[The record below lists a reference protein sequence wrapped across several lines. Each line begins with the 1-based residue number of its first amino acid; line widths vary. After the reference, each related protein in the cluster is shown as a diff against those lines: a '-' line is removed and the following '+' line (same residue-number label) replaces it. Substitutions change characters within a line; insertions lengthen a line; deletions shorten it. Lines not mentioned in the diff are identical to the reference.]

1 MNRQFAIE
9 LLENLLE
16 RAKRKS
22 ETTVL
27 TSREVDALDLLVQ
40 EIRAEPSPAA
50 RIEDIEPAKPTS
62 ILIPVYIDDSDIPK
76 DTLLCIDF
84 GTSFSKSF
92 ASIDTGELLPRLIDL
107 PIGGAGSGKSALVS
121 PSELLFDQGQLY
133 FGTSARKHFDDT
145 QASTDRLIDSIKQ
158 YMTLGKDVSH
168 LAKIKL
174 NPVQDPSQNFFQSDI
189 LTLYLAH
196 LMYLTEMALE
206 AKGVSVNALRRFAH
220 PAWNDAHK
228 EGNEAAMTVMMAQ
241 AILLARSLKDKLLVS
256 MSVTEA
262 RAALDELQ
270 TLDRS
275 KLPLNLIGRP
285 VREAT
290 AAGAGALLGGRPNS
304 REFYLIVDV
313 GAGTTDVAGCICRT
327 SDEWERPRVWEVTT
341 AADAIK
347 SAGNILD
354 DALLKLA
361 VQKCGLFGG
370 STEYQAAVAS
380 VRRDKRLY
388 KERLFDNGSVLIE
401 MPTGD
406 IVTIELTEFLGFP
419 PVVDFSQRIRALVGK
434 AAAAVAGD
442 YNQVNLVAT
451 GGGATLPMIKGL
463 AEEGVEYEGRHISI
477 IWREPIPEGV
487 GEEYPDLVAPYSQIA
502 VALGGCLP
510 ILPEQRANTHSG
522 ITGVPKTVLMPSY
535 KS

>member
-16 RAKRKS
+16 RAKRKT
-22 ETTVL
+22 ETTEL
-27 TSREVDALDLLVQ
+27 TSREIDALDLLVQ
-40 EIRAEPSPAA
+40 EVRG
-50 RIEDIEPAKPTS
+50 EPATPIRNDVHATKPSS
-62 ILIPVYIDDSDIPK
+62 ILVPVHIDDSDIPK

-92 ASIDTGELLPRLIDL
+92 ASVDTGDLLPRLIDL
-107 PIGGAGSGKSALVS
+107 PIGGPGSGKSALVS
-121 PSELLFDQGQLY
+121 PSELIFDQGKIY
-133 FGTSARKHFDDT
+133 FGSNARKHFDDT
-145 QASTDRLIDSIKQ
+145 QASPDRLIDSIKQ

-174 NPVQDPSQNFFQSDI
+174 HVVQDPSQSFFQSDI

-196 LMYLTEMALE
+196 LMYLTEEAL
-206 AKGVSVNALRRFAH
+206 ASKGISRNALRRFAH
-220 PAWNDAHK
+220 PAWKDAHK
-228 EGNEAAMTVMMAQ
+228 DGNEAAMKIMMAQ
-241 AILLARSLKDKLLVS
+241 AITLARSLKDKLSVS

-270 TLDRS
+270 MLDGL
-275 KLPLNLIGRP
+275 KLPLNLIDRP

-327 SDEWERPRVWEVTT
+327 SDEWERPRIWEVTT

-347 SAGNILD
+347 SAGNILV
-354 DALLKLA
+354 DALLKL
-361 VQKCGLFGG
+361 VLQKCGLVAG
-370 STEYQAAVAS
+370 SIEYQAAVGS

-388 KERLFDNGSVLIE
+388 KEQLFDNKSVVVE

-406 IVTIELTEFLGFP
+406 IVTIALAEFLSFP
-419 PVVDFSQRIRALVGK
+419 PVVDFTQRIRELVGK
-434 AAAAVAGD
+434 SAVAVAGD
-442 YNQVNLVAT
+442 YNQINLVAT
-451 GGGATLPMIKGL
+451 GGGATLPMIRDL
-463 AEEGVEYEGRHISI
+463 AEEGVEYGGRHISI
-477 IWREPIPEGV
+477 VWRDSIPEGV
-487 GEEYPDLVAPYSQIA
+487 AEEYPDLVAPYSQIA

-510 ILPEQRANTHSG
+510 ILPEQRANTHYGISG
-522 ITGVPKTVLMPSY
+522 APKTVLMPSY

>member
-22 ETTVL
+22 ETTEL
-27 TSREVDALDLLVQ
+27 TSREIGALDLLVQ
-40 EIRAEPSPAA
+40 EVRAELATPIRNDVHAA
-50 RIEDIEPAKPTS
+50 MASS
-62 ILIPVYIDDSDIPK
+62 ILIPVHIDDSDIPK

-92 ASIDTGELLPRLIDL
+92 ASVDSGDLLPRLIDL
-107 PIGGAGSGKSALVS
+107 PIGEAGSGNSALVS
-121 PSELLFDQGQLY
+121 PSELIFDQGKIY
-133 FGTSARKHFDDT
+133 FGANARKHFDDT
-145 QASTDRLIDSIKQ
+145 QASPDRLIDSIKQ

-174 NPVQDPSQNFFQSDI
+174 QAIQDPSQSFFQSDI

-196 LMYLTEMALE
+196 LMYLTEQAL
-206 AKGVSVNALRRFAH
+206 ASKGISTNALRRFAH
-220 PAWNDAHK
+220 PAWKDAHK
-228 EGNEAAMTVMMAQ
+228 EGNESAMKIMMAQ
-241 AILLARSLKDKLLVS
+241 AIVLARSLKDKLLVRI
-256 MSVTEA
+256 SVAEA

-270 TLDRS
+270 KLDVS
-275 KLPLNLIGRP
+275 ELPLNLIDQP

-327 SDEWERPRVWEVTT
+327 SDEWERPRIWEVTT
-341 AADAIK
+341 AADAIR

-354 DALLKLA
+354 DALLKL
-361 VQKCGLFGG
+361 VLQKCGLVAG
-370 STEYQAAVAS
+370 STEYQAAVGS

-388 KERLFDNGSVLIE
+388 KEQLFDNKSVVIE

-406 IVTIELTEFLGFP
+406 IVTIELAEFLSFP
-419 PVVDFSQRIRALVGK
+419 PVVDFTQRIRALVGK
-434 AAAAVAGD
+434 AAVAVAGD
-442 YNQVNLVAT
+442 YDQVNLVAT
-451 GGGATLPMIKGL
+451 GGGATLPMIRDL
-463 AEEGVEYEGRHISI
+463 ADEGVEYGGRRISLV
-477 IWREPIPEGV
+477 WRESIPEGV

-510 ILPEQRANTHSG
+510 ILPEQRANTHYGISG
-522 ITGVPKTVLMPSY
+522 APKTVLMPSY